1 MFGLSQRERDAKS
14 LKQLLKNRNKIEPKV
29 IKKISKRL
37 DSDETILGIVAYRTY
52 NNYIVKTSK
61 GRFFVGGIQ
70 NKLKIAEM
78 ILTRDKI
85 ISVSKDGLL
94 PANIK
99 LELINGNIVIVQE
112 ANIAKVEKLYMDI
125 VNLVG

>member
-85 ISVSKDGLL
+85 ISVSKDGIL

>member
-1 MFGLSQRERDAKS
+1 MFGLSQKERDAKS